1 MTVDIRA
8 AARDE
13 AFMNHYSHKQV
24 PDRYDADLLI
34 EGFQA
39 GAVWAQAQLTPT
51 REQIARELYK
61 TCWGDMLTWEDDNK
75 LFYDFADTV
84 LALLQGCSDLK
95 GGNNRDA

>member
-8 AARDE
+8 EARDE

-51 REQIARELYK
+51 REQIAQCLASTREPEYQGVEQEDLDDADAILELLRELL
-61 TCWGDMLTWEDDNK
+61 GDS
-75 LFYDFADTV
+75 
-84 LALLQGCSDLK
+84 G
-95 GGNNRDA
+95 

>member
-13 AFMNHYSHKQV
+13 AFMNHYSHKRV

-51 REQIARELYK
+51 REQIADLLDAHNYDYNQSACRGCDYVNNN
-61 TCWGDMLTWEDDNK
+61 GDH
-75 LFYDFADTV
+75 DFWHLADV
-84 LALLQGCSDLK
+84 LLDLITRAAK
-95 GGNNRDA
+95 

>member
-51 REQIARELYK
+51 REQIAK
-61 TCWGDMLTWEDDNK
+61 MLEQHM
-75 LFYDFADTV
+75 YDPGIEMCSCGWDQNTAPDSAFERHQADAVVEFAF
-84 LALLQGCSDLK
+84 
-95 GGNNRDA
+95 